1 MSRVYTTFRSAL
13 TLGAVVAI
21 AACTGDEASK
31 QVLGPRLTGD
41 AAIFQSYV
49 ALGNS
54 ITAGYQ
60 SSGINDSTQKQ
71 SYANLLARQMGT
83 RYVYPALAGRGC
95 LPPIANFQTQV
106 GIAGLTPTQRA
117 QTCDLRLA
125 TSVTDILTNVAVPN
139 ASSYDPTDAD
149 GTPFSNALTSLFLG
163 GKSQVQKALM
173 AKPTFATI
181 WIGNNDVLGFALADG
196 RTNAATGLAG
206 MTPVATF
213 TANYDAMLSQLTA
226 GAPDLKGVL
235 IGVVQVANAPIM
247 FPAAALSN
255 ATFKGGFDAIAGTT
269 TALDPSCLAG
279 GAGFTSLINTF
290 LAFQIR
296 TGAHPPLIACVP
308 GGASGAIP
316 APVGDILVLDPTE
329 QTTISARI
337 DAYNAHI
344 AQKATDLGFAYLD
357 PNPILVTLKAGN
369 TLVRQLPN
377 FAATGTFGT
386 GMSLDGVHPAALV
399 HREIANA
406 LIGVINTKYGT
417 TLPLV
422 P

>member
-1 MSRVYTTFRSAL
+1 MTLRSTL
-13 TLGAVVAI
+13 LLGAALAA
-21 AACTGDEASK
+21 AACTSDEASRT
-31 QVLGPRLTGD
+31 VLGPRLSGSS
-41 AAIFQSYV
+41 AIFQNYV

-60 SSGINDSTQKQ
+60 SSGINDSTQKL
-71 SYANLLARQMGT
+71 SYAALLARQMGT
-83 RYVYPALAGRGC
+83 RYSYPALAGRGC
-95 LPPIANFQTQV
+95 LPPVANFQTQA
-106 GIAGLTPTQRA
+106 GIAGLTAAQRT

-125 TSVTDILTNVAVPN
+125 SSVTDILTNVAVPN

-173 AKPTFATI
+173 AQPTFASI
-181 WIGNNDVLGFALADG
+181 WIGNNDVLGFAVQDG
-196 RTNAATGLAG
+196 RTNAPTGLAG
-206 MTPVATF
+206 ITPVATF
-213 TANYDAMLSQLTA
+213 TANYDAMISQLTA
-226 GAPDLKGVL
+226 GAPGLKGVL
-235 IGVVQVANAPIM
+235 MGVVQVSNAPIM
-247 FPAAALSN
+247 FPAAAFQN
-255 ATFKGGFDAIAGTT
+255 ATFKGGFDAIAGTAT
-269 TALDPSCLAG
+269 TLDPSCGPA

-296 TGAHPPLIACVP
+296 TGAHPALIACVP

-329 QTTISARI
+329 QTTLTTRI
-337 DAYNAHI
+337 NAYNAYI
-344 AQKATDLGFAYLD
+344 AQKATDIGFAYVD

-369 TLVRQLPN
+369 TVVRQAPN

-386 GMSLDGVHPAALV
+386 GMSLDGVHPGAAV
-399 HREIANA
+399 QREIANA
-406 LIGVINTKYGT
+406 LIPAINAKYGT